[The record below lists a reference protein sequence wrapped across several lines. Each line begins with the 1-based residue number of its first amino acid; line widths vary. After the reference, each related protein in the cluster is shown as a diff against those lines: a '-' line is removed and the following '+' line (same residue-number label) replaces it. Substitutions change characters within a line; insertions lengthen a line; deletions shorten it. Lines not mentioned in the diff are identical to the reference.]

1 MGFIMLKQDVKF
13 KDISVTG
20 ALIVVTGITIAAEH
34 NSMTFGVNY
43 RATESSDPFSSDVFS
58 CDYDSSGDDPITQAY
73 AYLKTLDAFSD
84 AIEAEVE

>member
-73 AYLKTLDAFSD
+73 AYLKTLDEFSG
-84 AIEAEVE
+84 AVES